1 MRKINVL
8 SIKALGLVAILT
20 TLGACSSSDG
30 QPAIP
35 PDTDQQNKPS
45 NPPSSQNIQ
54 IFISATPDEAHIKKY
69 EDGIFKEDKFG
80 TLHCDGYGGLKAG
93 ERCGLLSF
101 TITGT
106 LDKLLKVSADKA
118 VSVDYQLSSN
128 IGSVGDILQQPN
140 LAQGTVKLDK
150 SHVQIKLAFKL
161 KSDQK
166 VTPNRKVTLT
176 LKNPQNGAD
185 LSKLNQSLLTV
196 DILDAQQAAAQSRK
210 INDTGVLF
218 SANAAGLGN
227 DKTCKAEH
235 PSQDCNQGADKGGK
249 AGFSFTKLD
258 ATGQKLA
265 DDATSWQ
272 CVKDNNTGLVWERK
286 TFALDKAQKDFR
298 DSQLDYVYYDASQ
311 NLGKKTADNKIT
323 GDCKLSNCTTA
334 AYTDKLNDDKLC
346 GIDTWRLP
354 TRLEFFDVLNLNSR
368 EGIDVLHT
376 HLLMS
381 IDTVPAPLDAAYKP
395 TGSTLPDSD
404 YVDQTYKRVP
414 SAFWTSSVASKYITA
429 PGTYTGPETVQFRF
443 IWKMLPDGILASED
457 PAGQYNTGSVLAVA
471 TPKPANP

>member
-45 NPPSSQNIQ
+45 TNPSSQNIQ

-106 LDKLLKVSADKA
+106 LNELLKVSADKA

-128 IGSVGDILQQPN
+128 IGNVGDILQQPN

-150 SHVQIKLAFKL
+150 NHIQSKLDFKL
-161 KSDQK
+161 KSDEK

-176 LKNPQNGAD
+176 LKNPKNGAD

-235 PSQDCNQGADKGGK
+235 PSQDCNHGADKGGK

-272 CVKDNNTGLVWERK
+272 CVKDNITGLVWERK
-286 TFALDKAQKDFR
+286 TFALEESKQDFR
-298 DSQLDYVYYDASQ
+298 DSKWDYAYYDASQ
-311 NLGKKTADNKIT
+311 KLGNETVT
-323 GDCKLSNCTTA
+323 GYCKLSNCTTA
-334 AYTDKLNDDKLC
+334 AYTAKLNADKLC

-354 TRLEFFDVLNLNSR
+354 TRLEFFDVLNLNNR

-381 IDTVPAPLDAAYKP
+381 IDTVPAPLEESNKP
-395 TGSTLPDSD
+395 EGSTLPDSD
-404 YVDQTYKRVP
+404 YVDQTYKRVR
-414 SAFWTSSVASKYITA
+414 SAFWTSSVASKYDTP
-429 PGTYTGPETVQFRF
+429 PGKYSEPRSVQFRF
-443 IWKMLPDGILASED
+443 IWKMLPDGISAAEDAST
-457 PAGQYNTGSVLAVA
+457 QWNTNAILAVA